1 MNLKRQGSESSDQQ
15 SDKSDTN
22 VRRSGRQARP
32 KSLEFAE
39 RLKHL
44 ASTKFP
50 TGGQA
55 QLAREIGV
63 GKQSIGDWL
72 KGSMPAA
79 DVIFRLSDV
88 LGVDPRWL
96 ATGFG
101 QPRPSDDEPEES
113 DWVKLPRLDLF
124 DFRDGQRPEPIEQVP
139 IRRSWLAAAARSSAP
154 MWLADLP
161 SDAMPDVGREGDTIV
176 CRDPDIPLAD
186 GRVYVL
192 LLDDRP
198 IVRRVQVRPDGLMLK
213 ASDASIDP
221 VTIPPDRLDELVP
234 VGRVVAALTMHAV

>member
-1 MNLKRQGSESSDQQ
+1 MNLKRQDPESSDQQ

-32 KSLEFAE
+32 KSLDFAA

-44 ASTKFP
+44 IDTRFP
-50 TGGQA
+50 AGGQA

-63 GKQSIGDWL
+63 GKQSISDWL

-79 DVIFRLSDV
+79 DVVFRLADA
-88 LGVDPRWL
+88 LKVDPRWL

-101 QPRPSDDEPEES
+101 QELSPDAATEDS

-124 DFRDGQRPEPIEQVP
+124 GFREGQRPEPIELVP
-139 IRRSWLAAAARSSAP
+139 IRRSWLAASARSNAP

-176 CRDPDIPLAD
+176 CREPDSPLAD
-186 GRVYVL
+186 GRVYVF

-198 IVRRVQVRPDGLMLK
+198 IVRRVQVRPEGLMLK
-213 ASDASIDP
+213 ASDTSVEP
-221 VTIPPDRLDELVP
+221 VTLAPDRLDQLVP